1 MTVERL
7 KSHTLRRDEKG
18 LFGIPFKR
26 LLVAGMSGGILLS
39 LTQNA
44 LGDVG
49 AFAIAFAGALAAL
62 MLTASRGGIPLW
74 RRLMYGV
81 RARLLLA
88 ARDNPPLMKLLNAP
102 SDELTLNAS
111 RLFKS
116 AALPSV
122 TAVTDWA
129 LYPDPT
135 DLTQALALVDSPTAH

>member
-44 LGDVG
+44 LGDAA
-49 AFAIAFAGALAAL
+49 AFPIAFAGALAAL
-62 MLTASRGGIPLW
+62 ILTASRGGIPLW
-74 RRLMYGV
+74 RRLIYGV
-81 RARLLLA
+81 RARALLV
-88 ARDNPPLMKLLNAP
+88 ARDNPQLMKALNAS
-102 SDELTLNAS
+102 SDELTLDA
-111 RLFKS
+111 RHLFKA

-122 TAVTDWA
+122 TAVTDWT
-129 LYPDPT
+129 LYRDPT
-135 DLTQALALVDSPTAH
+135 DLMQALALVDGPTAH

>member
-26 LLVAGMSGGILLS
+26 LLVAGMSGGIVLS

-44 LGDVG
+44 LGDVA
-49 AFAIAFAGALAAL
+49 AFAIAFACALVAL

-74 RRLMYGV
+74 RRLIYGV
-81 RARLLLA
+81 RARAILLA
-88 ARDNPPLMKLLNAP
+88 LDNPQLRQWLKVS
-102 SDELTLNAS
+102 SDELTLDAS
-111 RLFKS
+111 RLFRS

-122 TAVTDWA
+122 TEVTDWA
-129 LYPDPT
+129 LYRDPT
-135 DLTQALALVDSPTAH
+135 DLSQALALVDSPTPR